1 MSFFRFL
8 ASAFSE
14 DSTMGSSSRL
24 LSGAIVMFTLGWVTY
39 LVAKNHAMPDLAG
52 PLTFMNTGVGTL
64 MGINKASEVVSAF
77 KGKS

>member
-1 MSFFRFL
+1 MNFIKSI
-8 ASAFSE
+8 FSE
-14 DSTMGSSSRL
+14 DGVVGSSSRV
-24 LSGAIVMFTLGWVTY
+24 LSAAIVFSTLGWVTY